1 MKLRSKDIINGIF
14 ALMGYKLES
23 IRTKNASDVIA
34 SDPFEAQ
41 RGILEKLGV
50 AEPVILDVGANKG
63 DTAALYRSMFSQAKI
78 HCFEPFP
85 ETIAQLEDRFGSD
98 ADITI
103 VPKAVS
109 TEVGETTFFVN
120 HAAATNSLLPRP
132 EQDRLYPESAGPKGE
147 IKVETVDLDSYCKL
161 SSIKQVGILKLDIQ
175 GGELMAIAG
184 ARRLLS
190 EQLVDVVYSE
200 IQFVP
205 LYEGAAQFDGV
216 WSKMRELGYA
226 LFDVYDLHRSEGGR
240 LLYGDAL
247 FVSQR
252 VQERVIRGLAGNRA

>member
-1 MKLRSKDIINGIF
+1 
-14 ALMGYKLES
+14 
-23 IRTKNASDVIA
+23 
-34 SDPFEAQ
+34 
-41 RGILEKLGV
+41 
-50 AEPVILDVGANKG
+50 
-63 DTAALYRSMFSQAKI
+63 
-78 HCFEPFP
+78 
-85 ETIAQLEDRFGSD
+85 
-98 ADITI
+98 
-103 VPKAVS
+103 
-109 TEVGETTFFVN
+109 
-120 HAAATNSLLPRP
+120 
-132 EQDRLYPESAGPKGE
+132 
-147 IKVETVDLDSYCKL
+147 
-161 SSIKQVGILKLDIQ
+161 
-175 GGELMAIAG
+175 
-184 ARRLLS
+184 LLS

>member
-1 MKLRSKDIINGIF
+1 
-14 ALMGYKLES
+14 
-23 IRTKNASDVIA
+23 
-34 SDPFEAQ
+34 
-41 RGILEKLGV
+41 
-50 AEPVILDVGANKG
+50 VILDVGANKG